1 MQNLRERAERSVEML
16 RDGGYDVHGDLDSL
30 VGKPPSAGL
39 RHPDDVTDAE
49 LLDAATQTIAAM
61 LEDVR
66 SLTRER
72 DRLQRD
78 LERGL
83 LALPARVSVS
93 GFWSR
98 LRKAR

>member
-1 MQNLRERAERSVEML
+1 ML
-16 RDGGYDVHGDLDSL
+16 RDGGYAVHGNLDSL
-30 VGKPPSAGL
+30 VGRPSSADL

-49 LLDAATQTIAAM
+49 LLEAATQTIAAM

-72 DRLQRD
+72 DRLQRE
-78 LERGL
+78 LERRLFG
-83 LALPARVSVS
+83 LPARVSVS

-98 LRKAR
+98 LRKAK